1 MSFLDKEYWTK
12 FYRNNIDNKELLKP
26 TTFAKFLINEDYIVN
41 QNKLIELG
49 CGNGRDSI
57 YFGEQGVHVTA
68 IDQCENTTKQLNTI
82 ANIDSYHADFTR
94 LIQSKKN
101 FDVVYSRFTLHS
113 ITDEDEER
121 TLEWIYKNLKKDGLL
136 CIEARTLQDPIYGM
150 GQDMGNNVWFYN
162 EHHRRFIDA
171 EEFLKKLKSFDF
183 KIILSEEKNGFAKMG
198 IDNDP
203 VVLRVIARK

>member
-12 FYRNNIDNKELLKP
+12 FYSNNIDNKELLKP
-26 TTFAKFLINEDYIVN
+26 TPFAKFLFNENHINK
-41 QNKLIELG
+41 QNNLIELG

-57 YFGEQGVHVTA
+57 YFAKQGVQVTA
-68 IDQCENTTKQLNTI
+68 IDQCENITKQLNMI
-82 ANIDSYHADFTR
+82 DNINSYPSDFTR
-94 LIQSKKN
+94 LIKSLNN
-101 FDVVYSRFTLHS
+101 FDVVYSRFTFHS

-121 TLEWIYKNLKKDGLL
+121 TLGWIFNNLNKDGLL
-136 CIEARTLQDPIYGM
+136 CIEARTVQDPIYGM

-162 EHHRRFIDA
+162 EHHRRFIVA
-171 EEFLKKLKSFDF
+171 EEFVNKLKSFDF

-198 IDNDP
+198 MDNDP

>member
-12 FYRNNIDNKELLKP
+12 FYSKNIDNKELLKP
-26 TTFAKFLINEDYIVN
+26 TPFAKFLINEDYIVKKN
-41 QNKLIELG
+41 NLIELG
-49 CGNGRDSI
+49 CGNGRDTI
-57 YFGEQGVHVTA
+57 FFAKQGLHVTA
-68 IDQCENTTKQLNTI
+68 IDQCENTTKQLNTVD
-82 ANIDSYHADFTR
+82 NINSYHADFTR
-94 LIQSKKN
+94 LIESKNN

-121 TLEWIYKNLKKDGLL
+121 TLGWIHNNLNKDGLL
-136 CIEARTLQDPIYGM
+136 CIEARTLKDPIYGL

-171 EEFLKKLKSFDF
+171 EGFVKKLKNFDF

-198 IDNDP
+198 MDNDP